1 MLVLGVCGM
10 HTLGHVSSAHSAAAA
25 MHERPSNAALVPAQQ
40 PRAEAHVV
48 NPWQPAAVGASVIAQ
63 AFNDEMPGFDPTS
76 VCLAVL
82 VPLLILALIASAAL
96 VRRAPAGVSA
106 AIAGLAR
113 VARPPPTSVRLARL
127 SLLRI

>member
-10 HTLGHVSSAHSAAAA
+10 HTLGHVSSAHSASAA
-25 MHERPSNAALVPAQQ
+25 MHEPPSNTAHAPPPGPRTHVASPQQ
-40 PRAEAHVV
+40 AGAH
-48 NPWQPAAVGASVIAQ
+48 

-96 VRRAPAGVSA
+96 VRRASSGASA
-106 AIAGLAR
+106 TIAGLGR